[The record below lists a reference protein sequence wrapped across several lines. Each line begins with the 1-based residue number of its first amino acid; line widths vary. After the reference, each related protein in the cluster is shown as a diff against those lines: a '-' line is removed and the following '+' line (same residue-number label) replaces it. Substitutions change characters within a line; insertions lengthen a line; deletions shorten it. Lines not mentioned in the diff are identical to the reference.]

1 MNIVHDTLRT
11 KGMRVSHQRVKVL
24 DFLKKCKGHPSARQ
38 VYESLLREMPSLS
51 RTTIYNTLNALAEK
65 GLIGVVRASG
75 GETRYEYS
83 DRDHCHFF
91 CTSCNTIIDTEL
103 MCRHVHAVE
112 SQGHRVQSVQGC
124 FYGVCKECLSIR
136 QQEGLKT

>member
-1 MNIVHDTLRT
+1 
-11 KGMRVSHQRVKVL
+11 MRVSHQRVKVL

-65 GLIGVVRASG
+65 GLIGVVRAPG

-124 FYGVCKECLSIR
+124 FYGVCKECLSTR